1 MPSQMPIFVMSPFVF
16 VLPTEILV
24 NSFVVC
30 NIAIEKEDY
39 FNPYGEA
46 TLYDTANIG

>member
-1 MPSQMPIFVMSPFVF
+1 MPPQMPIFVMSPFVF

-30 NIAIEKEDY
+30 NIAIEKDDY